1 MPYCRTRKASRVT
14 SGWRSV
20 WNNPW
25 VRILR
30 PMQWPKN
37 AVVLAALVFGR
48 VYGDVSHV
56 AAAAGA
62 MIVFCLMSSAGYI
75 VNDFIDMD
83 RDRHHPLKRSRPL
96 ASGAI
101 APRSALGLSAVLA
114 LVALALAWA
123 ISPWLLLVIA
133 GYAALMSAY
142 SLKLKQ
148 IVIIDVFVIGAGFLL
163 RALAGGAAVEVS
175 ISAWLMLCT
184 VLLALFLGFCKRR
197 NEIVTLEQQAGLHRS
212 ALRGYTSQIL
222 DQFIL
227 LTASSTIMAYSMYS
241 FTAESVPTSHTM
253 MITIPIVAFS
263 LFRYLYLVYGR
274 ALGGAP
280 EVLLFRD
287 APLAAAIGLWGVTVL
302 GVFWFG

>member
-1 MPYCRTRKASRVT
+1 
-14 SGWRSV
+14 
-20 WNNPW
+20 
-25 VRILR
+25 
-30 PMQWPKN
+30 MQWPKN

-48 VYGDVSHV
+48 VYHDPINVLAAIAAMV
-56 AAAAGA
+56 A
-62 MIVFCLMSSAGYI
+62 FCLISSAGYI
-75 VNDFIDMD
+75 INDWIDIE

-101 APRSALGLSAVLA
+101 ATKPALRVAAGLALSAFALSAV
-114 LVALALAWA
+114 

-133 GYAALMSAY
+133 GYAALMTAY
-142 SLKLKQ
+142 SLILKQ

-163 RALAGGAAVEVS
+163 RAIAGGAAVHVS

-197 NEIVTLEQQAGLHRS
+197 NEVLTLEHRAGLHRS
-212 ALRGYTSQIL
+212 SLRGYTTQIL

-253 MITIPIVAFS
+253 MITIPIVAFA
-263 LFRYLYLVYGR
+263 LFRYLFLVYGR

-287 APLAAAIGLWGVTVL
+287 APLAGAIGLWGVTVFL
-302 GVFWFG
+302 VFWIG

>member
-1 MPYCRTRKASRVT
+1 MRKASKVPLA
-14 SGWRSV
+14 WRSV
-20 WNNPW
+20 RCNPW
-25 VRILR
+25 VRLLR

-48 VYGDVSHV
+48 VYDDPANV
-56 AAAAGA
+56 AAAIGA
-62 MIVFCLMSSAGYI
+62 AIAFCMISSAGYI
-75 VNDFIDMD
+75 FNDWIDSE
-83 RDRHHPLKRSRPL
+83 RDRHHPLKRTRPL
-96 ASGAI
+96 ASGSI
-101 APRSALGLSAVLA
+101 APGPALRVAA
-114 LVALALAWA
+114 ALAFVACLISLV
-123 ISPWLLLVIA
+123 ISPWLLLVVA
-133 GYAALMSAY
+133 AYAVLMSCY
-142 SLKLKQ
+142 SLGLKQ

-163 RALAGGAAVEVS
+163 RAIAGGAAIQVS

-197 NEIVTLEQQAGLHRS
+197 NEVITLEHRAGLHRRS
-212 ALRGYTSQIL
+212 LRGYTPQIL

-241 FTAESVPTSHTM
+241 FTAESVPTNHAM
-253 MITIPIVAFS
+253 MVTIPIVAFA

-287 APLAAAIGLWGVTVL
+287 PPLAGAVVLWGITVFL
-302 GVFWFG
+302 VFWVG